1 MTIEKQNGGVA
12 PLATLVDSLE
22 SAAVL
27 DTPAKK
33 VGKSVRGKIE
43 PGPVKDAL
51 SGTWLGHAIHP
62 LLTDVVIGAFMSA
75 NLLDLLGGDRD
86 GRASERLIA
95 LGLAAYAPT
104 AITGVSDWAD
114 SEVGSESVRR
124 VGLVHAAANA
134 TAASL
139 YAASLVARLRGSR
152 GRGKALAL
160 AGAGVLGGGGF
171 LGGHLSFVRGVGMNQ
186 TEFDAGPSDWA
197 PALPASELV
206 EREPKRVIV
215 GDTPVMLVRH
225 SHGIH
230 AIHDRCSHRG
240 CPLSKSE
247 IEGDT
252 VTCFCHGSRFDLSD
266 GSVLRGPATTPQPAY
281 DAREVAGQIEIRLRS
296 A

>member
-1 MTIEKQNGGVA
+1 MTIEKHNGGAA
-12 PLATLVDSLE
+12 PLAALVDSLE

-27 DTPAKK
+27 DGPAKK
-33 VGKSVRGKIE
+33 VGKSVRGSFE
-43 PGPVKDAL
+43 AGPVKDAL

-104 AITGVSDWAD
+104 AVTGVSDWAD

-124 VGLVHAAANA
+124 VGLVHAAANG
-134 TAASL
+134 TAAAL

-160 AGAGVLGGGGF
+160 AGAGLLGGGGF

-186 TEFDAGPSDWA
+186 TEFDTGPGDWTPAIAGTD
-197 PALPASELV
+197 LV
-206 EREPKRVIV
+206 AGDPTRVVV
-215 GDTPVMLVRH
+215 GDTPVMLLRH

-240 CPLSKSE
+240 CALSKSQV
-247 IEGDT
+247 EGDT

-281 DAREVAGQIEIRLRS
+281 ETRELAGQVEIRLRS

>member
-27 DTPAKK
+27 DAPAKK
-33 VGKSVRGKIE
+33 VGKAVRGNIE